1 MRFACLGSGSRGNA
15 TLIEHRQTCIMVD
28 CGFST
33 REVERR
39 LQRLQR
45 EPGDITAILV
55 THEHSDH
62 LQGVARLARK
72 YSIPVWMTSGTQAA
86 LQQEVPEL
94 RTLNAHESLVLGDL
108 EINPFPVPHDAR
120 EPCQFVFNSGSS
132 RFAILTDAG
141 SVTTHMLDSI
151 AGVDAMMLE
160 CNHDREMLSNGRYPA
175 WLKQRVGGDYGHLN
189 NDQSADILCAMDS
202 TRLKTLVASHLSS
215 DNNSAEQVRHTLSA
229 VTACDPG
236 WVQVAG
242 QELGCPWQEV
252 GG

>member
-15 TLIEHRQTCIMVD
+15 TLIEHRKTCIMVD

-39 LQRLQR
+39 LLRLHKGAD
-45 EPGDITAILV
+45 EISAILV
-55 THEHSDH
+55 THEHADH

-72 YSIPVWMTSGTQAA
+72 YAIPVWMTSGTQAA
-86 LQQEVPEL
+86 LEGQVPEL
-94 RTLNAHESLVLGDL
+94 YTLNAHERFVLGDM
-108 EINPFPVPHDAR
+108 EVNPFPVPHDAR
-120 EPCQFVFNSGSS
+120 EPCQFVFDSGTS

-160 CNHDREMLSNGRYPA
+160 CNHDRQMLQAGRYPA
-175 WLKQRVGGDYGHLN
+175 WLKERVGGDYGHLN
-189 NDQSADILCAMDS
+189 NEQAAQILCAMDS
-202 TRLKTLVASHLSS
+202 SRLKTLVASHLSS
-215 DNNSAEQVRHTLSA
+215 DNNSVSHVREALHTA
-229 VTACDPG
+229 TACDPE

-242 QELGCPWQEV
+242 QEQGSPWCEV
-252 GG
+252 GS